1 MLEHDITA
9 YAAGLSAR
17 LAARSRHVVT
27 FLGAGSSRSCG
38 LPDVQTLQSKVSGQL
53 IGSQKTAF
61 EALAKNRNLEQVLS
75 RIRRIAAVVDGDDSI
90 DGLKADSARLLDIR
104 ICELIVQELGG
115 DATDMAPVLKFGAW
129 ASRADYSRPV
139 EIFTVNYDLLIE
151 CALEEWGTPYFDGF
165 VGNLAGRF
173 RSDLVEAPSDS
184 TDGIPSH
191 FVRLWKLHGSLNWAW
206 QKRGVHSEVVR
217 LGTSVGG
224 GDLAAI
230 YPSDA
235 KYEESRRVPFIVL
248 QDRLRR
254 SLNEPETLALVSG
267 YSWADDHLNE
277 LFFEAATR
285 RPRSE
290 IIAFCFDSIPAQLAD
305 HAALTPNLQVV
316 AKTEAILGGVRAPW
330 KSPDAA
336 LPEDIWANGE
346 ATLGN
351 FACLASY
358 LARATS
364 SISDLTEQIAEI
376 ITRST
381 GFPIV

>member
-1 MLEHDITA
+1 MLEHDISA

-17 LAARSRHVVT
+17 LAARSRHMVT

-38 LPDVQTLQSKVSGQL
+38 LPDVQMLQSRVSDQL
-53 IGSQKTAF
+53 AGSQKAAF
-61 EALAKNRNLEQVLS
+61 DKLAKNRNLEQVLS
-75 RIRRIAAVVDGDDSI
+75 RIRRIAAVVDGDESI
-90 DGLKADSARLLDIR
+90 NGLKVDEARSLDIR
-104 ICELIVQELGG
+104 LCELIVGELGG
-115 DATDMAPVLKFGAW
+115 DATDTAPVLKFGAW

-151 CALEEWGTPYFDGF
+151 RALEEWGTPYFDGF

-173 RSDLVEAPSDS
+173 RSDLVEEPSDS

-206 QKRGVHSEVVR
+206 QKHGAHSEVVR
-217 LGTSVGG
+217 LGTAVSSGE
-224 GDLAAI
+224 LAAI

-235 KYEESRRVPFIVL
+235 KYEESRRVPFVVL

-267 YSWADDHLNE
+267 YSWADEHLNE
-277 LFFEAATR
+277 IFFEAATR

-305 HAALTPNLQVV
+305 HATLTPNLQVV
-316 AKTEAILGGVRAPW
+316 ARKEAVLGGVRASW
-330 KSPDAA
+330 KKPDTT
-336 LPEDIWANGE
+336 LPNDIWADGE
-346 ATLGN
+346 ATLGD
-351 FACLASY
+351 FASLASY

-364 SISDLTEQIAEI
+364 SVGDLGKQIAEMLI
-376 ITRST
+376 RST
-381 GFPIV
+381 GTPIV